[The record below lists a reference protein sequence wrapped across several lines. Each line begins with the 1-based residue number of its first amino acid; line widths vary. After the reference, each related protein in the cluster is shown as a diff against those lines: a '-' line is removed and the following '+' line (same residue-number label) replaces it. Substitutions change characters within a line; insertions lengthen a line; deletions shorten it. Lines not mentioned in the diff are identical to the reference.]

1 MTEEE
6 KTAYQAEML
15 LNRIKKRDKHLSKW
29 AKRVETDAF
38 RLYDRDIPEIPL
50 VIDRYKDAVSGA
62 LFERPYEKDDAE
74 EERWLKA
81 MTGAIS
87 AALAIPE
94 DHIFL
99 KIRKRMYHAPRMN
112 PAEDT
117 SRVDEYAGR
126 GRLGRQHAGHGQR
139 GQQHTTWTGEQTHE
153 AGNDYGRGSG
163 PSQYERESHRNFY
176 VDVHEGDMV
185 FRANLSDYLDTGIF
199 LDRRLLRRR
208 IRAEAAGKRLLNLF
222 CYTAGFSLAAAKGGA
237 AAVDS
242 VDMSNTYL
250 DWAKVN
256 FALNGLRA
264 EIVGAEAAFAGTAGA
279 AGRGA
284 KAQPDMAAG
293 TAEAAA
299 PDFRLIRADAL
310 RFLDDAARARRRWDI
325 IVLDPPTFSNSKKM
339 ASTLDVNRDYRNL
352 IGKCLKLVDKG
363 GKLYFSANARHF
375 RLAANGFPE
384 VRALDIS

>member
-29 AKRVETDAF
+29 AKRFETDAF

-62 LFERPYEKDDAE
+62 LFERPYEKDETE

-81 MTGAIS
+81 MADAIS
-87 AALAIPE
+87 VALAIPE
-94 DHIFL
+94 DRIFL

-112 PAEDT
+112 PAENSAHT
-117 SRVDEYAGR
+117 GQYAGR
-126 GRLGRQHAGHGQR
+126 GQW
-139 GQQHTTWTGEQTHE
+139 GQQDAGLAREHLHGK
-153 AGNDYGRGSG
+153 AGNGFSRN
-163 PSQYERESHRNFY
+163 QYERESHRNFY
-176 VDVHEGDMV
+176 VDVREGDMV
-185 FRANLSDYLDTGIF
+185 FRVNLSDYLDTGLF
-199 LDRRLLRRR
+199 LDRRKLRGR
-208 IRAEAAGKRLLNLF
+208 IRAEATDKKLLNLF

-237 AAVDS
+237 SKVDS

-256 FALNGLRA
+256 FAINGLRA
-264 EIVGAEAAFAGTAGA
+264 EIVGTE
-279 AGRGA
+279 
-284 KAQPDMAAG
+284 AG

-299 PDFRLIRADAL
+299 SDFRLIRADAL

-339 ASTLDVNRDYRNL
+339 VSTLDVSRDYQNL

-363 GKLYFSANARHF
+363 GKLYFSTNARHF
-375 RLAANGFPE
+375 RLEADGFP
-384 VRALDIS
+384 AAHAQDISEQLRDEDFRGKISACWEIGV